1 MILASAPGIAAIPRA
16 PMAHIA
22 WTCGPPAMRTT
33 CEAGCGERAGDMDIT
48 AGTQLQ
54 EIGACISASTAPAVV
69 P

>member
-1 MILASAPGIAAIPRA
+1 MDLRPASD
-16 PMAHIA
+16 AHHVRS
-22 WTCGPPAMRTT
+22 G
-33 CEAGCGERAGDMDIT
+33 GCGERAGDMDIT